1 MARPLRINVENGW
14 YHITSRGNRRE
25 AIFLDKRDHVKFLDL
40 VGELGERYRV
50 QVHGYVLMGNEE
62 RFIQNAARLTHL
74 ARTLIYARSIL
85 DKMSLNG
92 AAWGGLSLWS
102 LNGVFAAWG
111 RRKDWA

>member
-1 MARPLRINVENGW
+1 MQHGKNQPIALTDYMAHGFHL
-14 YHITSRGNRRE
+14 RE
-25 AIFLDKRDHVKFLDL
+25 AVPF
-40 VGELGERYRV
+40 
-50 QVHGYVLMGNEE
+50 NEE